1 VDIVYP
7 MPPRRIRARIG
18 ADKYHYAA
26 KKRVANRL
34 AMKRQS
40 RNLQEEIKKVVAG
53 TQETKFVV
61 DYPYNNQTTSDLYA
75 ATNFSSGITSTNELY
90 ALIPRISVGS
100 DDHQRIGNRIE
111 PVSLYNTTT
120 VYIPYSEARTA
131 MSVFV
136 DVYYLTSKQ
145 VKTQINNNEVPTGF
159 LLNAGDG
166 TNVPYD
172 GTAQTADL
180 PINKAAFSLIK
191 HKRVKLQLSAGD
203 PNSVLV
209 GAYANPPVS
218 STCYYEARWK
228 LKIPLPS
235 KLTFM
240 NENVNY
246 PSNHFPFMC
255 LGFHAIDANGDTAP
269 ITPRVFCRS
278 QSQMYYK
285 DA

>member
-1 VDIVYP
+1 
-7 MPPRRIRARIG
+7 MPGRRRIVRPGVPRKTTRYYAKQNRAKMARP
-18 ADKYHYAA
+18 
-26 KKRVANRL
+26 
-34 AMKRQS
+34 S
-40 RNLQEEIKKVVAG
+40 RNLKTEIEKVIAG
-53 TQETKFVV
+53 TQETKFAV
-61 DYPYNNQTTSDLYA
+61 DYPYNTQTASDLYQA
-75 ATNFSSGITSTNELY
+75 INFSSGITSTNELY
-90 ALIPRISVGS
+90 NLIPRVNVGS
-100 DDHQRIGNRIE
+100 DDHQRIGNRIT
-111 PVSLYNTTT
+111 PVSLKNITS
-120 VYIPYSEARTA
+120 VFIPYSEARTA

-136 DVYYLTSKQ
+136 DVYYLTSKT
-145 VKTQINNNEVPTGF
+145 VKTDNIMANIPTDF

-180 PINKAAFSLIK
+180 PINKSAFTVIK
-191 HKRVKLQLSAGD
+191 HKRVHLQLSAGD

-209 GAYANPPVS
+209 GSFVNSAVVT
-218 STCYYEARWK
+218 TCGYSARWK
-228 LKIPLPS
+228 LKIKLPPV
-235 KLTFM
+235 LTYM

-246 PSNHFPFMC
+246 PSNSLPFMC